1 MNYLKNRKENK
12 MEDNIIIENV
22 DFDEELYKKNIAENS
37 LDIEYEGGDLDADN

>member
-1 MNYLKNRKENK
+1 

-37 LDIEYEGGDLDADN
+37 LDIEYEGGDMGADN

>member
-1 MNYLKNRKENK
+1 

-22 DFDEELYKKNIAENS
+22 DFDEELYQKNIAENS

>member
-1 MNYLKNRKENK
+1 

-22 DFDEELYKKNIAENS
+22 DFSEELYQKNIAENS